1 MVHNNKVLTV
11 SYGTFS
17 CTLEGFED
25 SFDTMKAI
33 AEYFRDLAADDRY
46 FGAEPPQPDAE
57 MLARIA
63 QREVARQVEAHTSD
77 QGIHLRT
84 ATALAPAAAPEPV
97 TEPATAKAEAPAT
110 EPVAAEDNPAET
122 PDAPVA
128 EADAPTAE
136 VPSIE
141 EASDDVEVF
150 EVEASEEKAEVA
162 AKVVTAEAA
171 EGIPAEGSDAEA
183 AAWGVDAALVDAS
196 TASEED
202 HIIVPEAEPE
212 PTPVSE
218 SIAAKLQRIRAV
230 VAKTPPREE
239 EFSEDQHAD
248 GFSSGNSYLD
258 EVVKD
263 LETAGDDGAEA
274 TDDPVTAEVEEAT
287 AADIS
292 DILDQLEAH
301 TAEADTVVETETTE
315 PAEEDLDA
323 ALNAVTAAVEA
334 EAEHVAAQKEAAEE
348 TPTNEDTSA
357 LIAQAITDA
366 PTANAPED
374 ASDAPVPEAA
384 QDVKSEATEEPQ
396 PEPATEAPA
405 KEAPRRARGRVI
417 RVRRAAASKTLVDA
431 TAEDVTPEP
440 SQRAEAP
447 AAEAEPQHM
456 ETTPEVTVDAK
467 MEGTKSETPKA
478 APAPQSSLSDD
489 DEADLMAE
497 LAAVEAE
504 LMASSRPAETA
515 TASALDDNLSTSST
529 DTTNEAEG
537 FAQETVGL
545 EEATEFEEPEQS
557 PPSSAA
563 SLLQRSPGALEG
575 DLSRLMAEADDK
587 LEQADAASSRETY
600 NQLRAAVA
608 AAQAE
613 GGTLDDRAEKD
624 AQAQAYRQ
632 DLDSVVRPRRARSD
646 AKGAPGRG
654 APLKLVAEQR
664 IDPEATATH
673 EAAVQAPAP
682 EEVAVSEPAATKVR
696 PVRPR
701 RVSSAILNRT
711 NTGSADTQDT
721 GFSDYVRQQG
731 AVELGEL
738 LEAAAT
744 YMTKVEGRDQFTRPQ
759 LLGKVRGLDDQGGLT
774 REDSLRAFGQLLRD
788 GKLERSSNGRFTTN
802 ELTGFGDDRAT
813 G

>member
-84 ATALAPAAAPEPV
+84 ATALAPAAAPEA
-97 TEPATAKAEAPAT
+97 TPAPAKAEAPVA
-110 EPVAAEDNPAET
+110 EPVAAEKAPVET
-122 PDAPVA
+122 LDAPLA
-128 EADAPTAE
+128 EAVVPTAE
-136 VPSIE
+136 VPSFEETSGEVELFEE
-141 EASDDVEVF
+141 EASEDTADVSTEI
-150 EVEASEEKAEVA
+150 A
-162 AKVVTAEAA
+162 TAEA
-171 EGIPAEGSDAEA
+171 PRAEGSDAEA

-239 EFSEDQHAD
+239 EFNEDQHAE

-274 TDDPVTAEVEEAT
+274 ADEPVTAETEAEEASE
-287 AADIS
+287 ADIS
-292 DILDQLEAH
+292 NILDQLD
-301 TAEADTVVETETTE
+301 ADTAAETKTE
-315 PAEEDLDA
+315 EAPEEDLDA

-334 EAEHVAAQKEAAEE
+334 EAEQIAAPEE
-348 TPTNEDTSA
+348 TAEDTAEDTPAAEDTSA
-357 LIAQAITDA
+357 LIAQTMTDA
-366 PTANAPED
+366 PTAD
-374 ASDAPVPEAA
+374 ASEAASAAPAPEAA
-384 QDVKSEATEEPQ
+384 QEVKSEAIEETQ
-396 PEPATEAPA
+396 PEPAAEAPS
-405 KEAPRRARGRVI
+405 KEQPRRARGRVI

-440 SQRAEAP
+440 AQPADAP
-447 AAEAEPQHM
+447 TAEAEPQHA
-456 ETTPEVTVDAK
+456 ETAQEVADEPKVEDAK
-467 MEGTKSETPKA
+467 AESIKDE
-478 APAPQSSLSDD
+478 PATQSSLSDD

-504 LMASSRPAETA
+504 LMASSRPAETP
-515 TASALDDNLSTSST
+515 TESMQDENLDGSGT
-529 DTTNEAEG
+529 DVAAETEG

-545 EEATEFEEPEQS
+545 EEATEFEEPQQS
-557 PPSSAA
+557 APSSAA

-613 GGTLDDRAEKD
+613 GGTLR
-624 AQAQAYRQ
+624 
-632 DLDSVVRPRRARSD
+632 
-646 AKGAPGRG
+646 
-654 APLKLVAEQR
+654 
-664 IDPEATATH
+664 
-673 EAAVQAPAP
+673 
-682 EEVAVSEPAATKVR
+682 
-696 PVRPR
+696 
-701 RVSSAILNRT
+701 
-711 NTGSADTQDT
+711 
-721 GFSDYVRQQG
+721 
-731 AVELGEL
+731 
-738 LEAAAT
+738 
-744 YMTKVEGRDQFTRPQ
+744 
-759 LLGKVRGLDDQGGLT
+759 
-774 REDSLRAFGQLLRD
+774 
-788 GKLERSSNGRFTTN
+788 
-802 ELTGFGDDRAT
+802 
-813 G
+813 